1 MDTLRAAIEDPA
13 FAGLSD
19 QAIADALNARRVTV
33 RRPVSQTVVKQH
45 SAFAGFYAEV
55 QLAAENPST
64 PLETRKNAINLLGWV
79 NDATGNMP
87 PIDLDSP
94 EVQSIMQKLVECGL
108 ITPPQAVGL
117 LALADASIPWT
128 ESVGIGEVGIGSIQL
143 ARRNP

>member
-13 FAGLSD
+13 FSGLSD

-45 SAFAGFYAEV
+45 SAFSGFYAEV

-64 PLETRKNAINLLGWV
+64 PLETRKHAINLLGWV

-94 EVQSIMQKLVECGL
+94 EVQSMMQKLVECGL
-108 ITPPQAVGL
+108 ITAPQAVGL